1 MAYSSIYV
9 PMMWIAVVN
18 QNLSPLGLTQEDT
31 GYIVTIIIIS
41 AVVMNIVNSRISDMF
56 FGHFKIVICVF
67 LSISL
72 CASIRLILLMLGVG
86 HILKSYVYISSI
98 VSMVSLRCIIALFYE
113 LLIEVHYPTPESLV
127 ILFWGQVGH
136 YFYSP

>member
-72 CASIRLILLMLGVG
+72 CASIWLILLMLGVV

-127 ILFWGQVGH
+127 ILFWGQVSH
-136 YFYSP
+136 